1 MAGYLL
7 DANICGFLFR
17 NKFGVPEKIRE
28 VGLSN
33 CAVSQ
38 LTVAELMVGF
48 EYSKLKNGIDQTRR
62 LNEFLKYVRVIP
74 IDDILPLAA
83 HEKARL
89 QLAGTPAHDLIDVLI
104 ACTAIQNNLV
114 MVTENTKHFINFSGI
129 VLENWVQRDEV

>member
-7 DANICGFLFR
+7 DTN
-17 NKFGVPEKIRE
+17 
-28 VGLSN
+28 
-33 CAVSQ
+33 SQ

-62 LNEFLKYVRVIP
+62 LKEFLKYVCVIP

-114 MVTENTKHFINFSGI
+114 MVTENTKHFCNFDGI
-129 VLENWVQRDEV
+129 VLENWVQRDVVLK